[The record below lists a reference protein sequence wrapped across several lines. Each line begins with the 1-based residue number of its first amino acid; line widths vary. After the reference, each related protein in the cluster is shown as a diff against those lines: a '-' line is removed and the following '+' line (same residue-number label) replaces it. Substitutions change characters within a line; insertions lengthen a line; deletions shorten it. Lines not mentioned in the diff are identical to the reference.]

1 MADKISALDARIREY
16 CRENQIFGM
25 LRITVKDEIKYEGAY
40 GYADLENEILFTDKS
55 VFTLYSMSKPFCT
68 IGLLKLYDK
77 GLIKLDE
84 HPSRY
89 LPEASGL
96 HPSVTVRHLLHHISG
111 LPDFE
116 QNEDFRARCKSGPPH
131 LMREH
136 LKLISDYP
144 MYFEPGTA
152 GKYANIN
159 IIIAALIIENVSGL
173 PYAEYMRSEVF
184 EPLGMKGAL
193 VDNPTLVIPDRV
205 QGYDLVG
212 GKPVRAPKRYD
223 WLLGA
228 GDIIATVDDVYA
240 INLAIKNKLLLKEET
255 WRAALTPTNIYPFG
269 MGSHISLWHGKPR
282 ITHNGG
288 HTGFR
293 TLHIQLPEDDFDIIF
308 LSNSGYGDARNEIS
322 EMIFEMFYDKS
333 DAPSDKVEMDK
344 GYI

>member
-1 MADKISALDARIREY
+1 MTDKISALDARIREY
-16 CRENQIFGM
+16 CRENYIFGM
-25 LRITVKDEIKYEGAY
+25 LRITQKDEILYEGSY
-40 GYADLENEILFTDKS
+40 GYADLENEIPFTSKS
-55 VFTLYSMSKPFCT
+55 AFALYSMSKPFC
-68 IGLLKLYDK
+68 IMGLLKLYDR
-77 GLIKLDE
+77 GLVDLDA

-96 HPSVTVRHLLHHISG
+96 HPRVTVRHMLHHISG

-116 QNEDFRARCKSGPPH
+116 QNKDFRARCKSGPPH

-136 LKLISDYP
+136 IKLIADYP

-159 IIIAALIIENVSGL
+159 IIMAALIIENVSGL
-173 PYAEYMRSEVF
+173 SYAEYMKKEVF

-193 VDNPTLVIPDRV
+193 VDNPTLVIADRV
-205 QGYDLVG
+205 EGYDLVDG
-212 GKPVRAPKRYD
+212 TPVRVDKSYD
-223 WLLGA
+223 WLFGA
-228 GDIIATVDDVYA
+228 GDIIATLDDVYA
-240 INLAIKNKLLLKEET
+240 LNLAIKNKLLLKAET
-255 WRAALTPTNIYPFG
+255 WRASLTPTSVYPFG
-269 MGSHISLWHGKPR
+269 MGSHISIWHGKPR

-288 HTGFR
+288 HNGFR

-322 EMIFEMFYDKS
+322 EMIFEAFYNEC